1 MSISGVVERL
11 FGERTIA
18 EATRSHE
25 NGRSRA
31 MITNGYAAAS
41 AFYAVAVLGLG
52 CATAASLQ
60 PPAVQSGYAPVN
72 GLKMYYEVYG
82 RANGKILPLVLLHGG
97 GSTIETSFGK
107 ALPALAKSRQVIAF
121 EQQGHGRTVDIV
133 DRPFTFEQSADDT
146 AGLLRYLNIGK
157 ADFFGYSNGGHIAL
171 QMAINHPDLVRKMVI
186 ESAMFQRDGSD
197 PGFWKSFEHAKL
209 DDMPPE
215 LREAYL
221 GVAPHPKDLP
231 TFFAK
236 SVQRMLNF
244 KDWTPE
250 DIQSINAPTLVVIG
264 DHDIVRP
271 EHAVLMFRL
280 LPNAQ
285 LAVLPGTDHM
295 TIVIRSD
302 WLVPMIET
310 FLDSPMPPARSNGK
324 GKR

>member
-1 MSISGVVERL
+1 
-11 FGERTIA
+11 
-18 EATRSHE
+18 
-25 NGRSRA
+25 
-31 MITNGYAAAS
+31 MIRKGYAAAS
-41 AFYAVAVLGLG
+41 AVYAAVVLSPG
-52 CATAASLQ
+52 CATAASLHA
-60 PPAVQSGYAPVN
+60 PAVQSGYAPVN

-82 RANGKILPLVLLHGG
+82 TNNGKIPPLVLLHGG

-107 ALPALAKSRQVIAF
+107 VLPALAKIRRVIAF
-121 EQQGHGRTVDIV
+121 EQQGHGHTADIV

-146 AGLLRYLNIGK
+146 AGLLRHLNIGK
-157 ADFFGYSNGGHIAL
+157 ADIFGYSNGGHIAL
-171 QMAINHPDLVRKMVI
+171 QMAISHPALVRKLVV
-186 ESAMFQRDGSD
+186 ESAMFHRDGSD

-221 GVAPHPKDLP
+221 GVAPKPEDLP

-244 KDWTPE
+244 KGWTPE
-250 DIQSINAPTLVVIG
+250 DLQSINAPTLVLIG
-264 DHDIVRP
+264 DRDIVRP

-295 TIVIRSD
+295 TIVNRTD
-302 WLVPMIET
+302 WLVSMIET
-310 FLDSPMPPARSNGK
+310 FLDSPMPTTRPNGEE
-324 GKR
+324 KR